1 MPKMTV
7 DPNQKYPR
15 PYWPQE
21 LKDEG
26 FVGELMILGDAFTAT
41 ALHPKASLKQVRQSL
56 EVVLKDIDL
65 RIAKE
70 RGATREAKE
79 ANGK

>member
-1 MPKMTV
+1 MPKIKV
-7 DPNQKYPR
+7 DPNEKYPR

-21 LKDEG
+21 LKEEG
-26 FVGELMILGDAFTAT
+26 FVGEMTILGDAFTAT
-41 ALHPKASLKQVRQSL
+41 ALHPKASLKQVKQSL

-70 RGATREAKE
+70 RGAAREARE